1 MKKEDILHTFYRGPE
16 EGVDRFE
23 NRRCQAG
30 LLQSFHRVVTQRVEH
45 VAPVVHKQLARAGG
59 RAGARCDQKGV
70 GGRRSGGDGTT
81 GDKEKGTN

>member
-59 RAGARCDQKGV
+59 RAGGREVRPERCWRQAKW
-70 GGRRSGGDGTT
+70 RRRYNRG
-81 GDKEKGTN
+81 